1 MLVVDDHRAGNAAR
15 ESHDDEIDA
24 RHIQAGISADNELV
38 QVKDNCRLFS
48 SWKRKQREEQRELRP
63 VADVEGAAGEEE
75 PRRKR
80 SRPRRA
86 EPVADEAAPVDL
98 AEPLAE
104 EDGDGEG
111 EDVSPRLLDAERL
124 TKTAV
129 RLAAGN
135 DDDGAATARFQGL
148 VATDGT
154 EQSGSPAAAA
164 DSPGA
169 APCSFDPS
177 VVARRLAEHI
187 ATATTAADG
196 ASTTT
201 DSAAPIYLAAVMEY
215 LTAEMLGAAGN
226 AARQQADGNGKI
238 DAKHIQM
245 GMTNHTELNQVKD
258 ACGLYASWK
267 RKQQAEEEEE
277 AGSRQQQDGASASS
291 SGGGSDAGD
300 V

>member
-1 MLVVDDHRAGNAAR
+1 MDDDHRAGNAAR

-63 VADVEGAAGEEE
+63 AAAADSAVEEAAGEAEE
-75 PRRKR
+75 GPRRKR
-80 SRPRRA
+80 SRGGELVVDEAAAGLA
-86 EPVADEAAPVDL
+86 EPV
-98 AEPLAE
+98 AE

-111 EDVSPRLLDAERL
+111 MGEDVSPRWLDAERL

-135 DDDGAATARFQGL
+135 DDDGAAKMRFQAL
-148 VATDGT
+148 VATKGAD
-154 EQSGSPAAAA
+154 QSESAAAAA

-169 APCSFDPS
+169 ASCSFDPS

-187 ATATTAADG
+187 ATATTASAAG
-196 ASTTT
+196 GVSTT
-201 DSAAPIYLAAVMEY
+201 DSAAPIYMAAVMEY

-226 AARQQADGNGKI
+226 AARQQADGKI

-245 GMTNHTELNQVKD
+245 GMASHTELNQVKD

-267 RKQQAEEEEE
+267 RKQLIEEEE
-277 AGSRQQQDGASASS
+277 AGSRQPASGSG
-291 SGGGSDAGD
+291 GGGSDAGA